1 MPASKVFSFNK
12 RERLCS
18 KLLMDRLFDGNA
30 SASMS
35 VWPLRVVFQLVEK
48 KDEEDVS
55 VELLISVSKRYFKRA
70 VKRNRVKRQIR
81 EAYRKNKS
89 LLVEDVAQMPDRKLL
104 MAVMWMDA
112 NLHPSAQVEEK
123 MQKLLKRVGEKLHGE
138 NVQDRS

>member
-30 SASMS
+30 SLSMS
-35 VWPLRVVFQLVEK
+35 VWPMRVVFQLVER
-48 KDEEDVS
+48 KDDEDVP
-55 VELLISVSKRYFKRA
+55 VELLVSVSKRYFKRA

-89 LLVEDVAQMPDRKLL
+89 LLVEGVGRMQDKKLL
-104 MAVMWMDA
+104 MAVMWMDG

-123 MQKLLKRVGEKLHGE
+123 MQKLLKRVGEKLHGG
-138 NVQDRS
+138 NMQDRS